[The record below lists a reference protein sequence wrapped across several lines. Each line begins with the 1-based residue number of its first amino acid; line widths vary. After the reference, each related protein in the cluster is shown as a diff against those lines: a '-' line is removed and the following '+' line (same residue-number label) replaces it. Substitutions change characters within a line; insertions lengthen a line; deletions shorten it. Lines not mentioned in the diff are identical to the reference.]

1 MFPTNFNEAIKSG
14 YAPYIMESFGR
25 DDLVSTKTAK
35 INAIINDF
43 ISYHRKGYNIN
54 EDRIQEKIFSKHP
67 VSLSE
72 RDYYYI
78 KRQVERIL
86 R

>member
-1 MFPTNFNEAIKSG
+1 MFPTNFNDAIKSG

-43 ISYHRKGYNIN
+43 VKYHKDGYDIN
-54 EDRIQEKIFSKHP
+54 EGRIQAKIFGNHP

-78 KRQVERIL
+78 KRQVERML